1 VSSNAAELTLILKAK
16 YLAQVELDKLKT
28 GLTQVKDR
36 VDDVKTAAV
45 GLRDKFRTAVEGSA
59 AELTRFGRRMR
70 TITGNLV
77 QDLFSGQDLQSAFS
91 NAGIMGAGALVESF
105 GGKAVASFTGSA
117 LIARIGAGLAVMA
130 AATSAFAATAGAAI
144 GAFIAAAIPIGM
156 ALLPLLLVAAVVAAI
171 VFLVNNP
178 KIVGQIID
186 FAASVIKAFIGALVS
201 LPGKIADV
209 IRQAFANIKIDIG
222 PFHIRSSGITIDMP
236 SLSTSGLTPEQAAN
250 YHLTG
255 QVPATHH
262 AIGGWTGLHG
272 PELTW
277 TGERGPEFVVPN
289 HRINE
294 LLGGRHG
301 SAPEV
306 HIHLA
311 YPPSRSQIAQIVRD
325 IEPELYRVLQRSSP
339 TQLRT

>member
-1 VSSNAAELTLILKAK
+1 VSSNSAELTLILQAK
-16 YLAQVELDKLKT
+16 YLAQAELDKLKA

-36 VDDVKTAAV
+36 VEDVKTAAV
-45 GLRDKFRTAVEGSA
+45 GLRDKFRAAVEGST

-77 QDLFSGQDLQSAFS
+77 SDLFSGQDLQSAFS

-105 GGKAVASFTGSA
+105 GGKAVAAFTGSA

-156 ALLPLLLVAAVVAAI
+156 ALLPLLLVAAIVAAI

-178 KIVGQIID
+178 KIVGQVVD

-209 IRQAFANIKIDIG
+209 IRSAFANIKIDIG
-222 PFHIRSSGITIDMP
+222 PFHIRSTGVTIDLP
-236 SLSTSGLTPEQAAN
+236 SISTSGMTPEQAAN

-255 QVPATHH
+255 VVPTHH
-262 AIGGWTGLHG
+262 APGGWAGLAG
-272 PELTW
+272 PELSW
-277 TGERGPEFVVPN
+277 LGERGPEFVVPN
-289 HRINE
+289 NRIGE

-301 SAPEV
+301 SAPEI

-311 YPPSRSQIAQIVRD
+311 YPPSRTQLAQFVRD

>member
-1 VSSNAAELTLILKAK
+1 MGSNAAELTLILKAK
-16 YLAQVELDKLKT
+16 YLAQVELDKLKA

-45 GLRDKFRTAVEGSA
+45 GLRDKFRAAVEGSTV
-59 AELTRFGRRMR
+59 ELTRFGRRMR

-77 QDLFSGQDLQSAFS
+77 QDVFSGQDLQSAFS

-156 ALLPLLLVAAVVAAI
+156 ALLPLLLVAAIVAAI

-178 KIVGQIID
+178 EIVGKVVA
-186 FAASVIKAFIGALVS
+186 FAGDVIRAFIGALVS

-209 IRQAFANIKIDIG
+209 IREAFAHINIDIG
-222 PFHIRSSGITIDMP
+222 PFHIRPSGVTIDLP
-236 SLSTSGLTPEQAAN
+236 NITGPSGLTPEQAAE
-250 YHLTG
+250 YHRTG
-255 QVPATHH
+255 KLPKGGAT
-262 AIGGWTGLHG
+262 GGWTGLNG
-272 PELTW
+272 PEVRL
-277 TGERGPEFVVPN
+277 TGERGPEFIIPN
-289 HRINE
+289 DK
-294 LLGGRHG
+294 LGMLGGG
-301 SAPEV
+301 GGVTVNLS
-306 HIHLA
+306 LM
-311 YPPSRSQIAQIVRD
+311 YPPTRQQIRQMARD
-325 IEPELYRVLQRSSP
+325 LDMELRNTLFQSSP
-339 TQLRT
+339 TQLRTG

>member
-16 YLAQVELDKLKT
+16 YLAQVELDKLKA

-45 GLRDKFRTAVEGSA
+45 GLRDKFRTAVEGST

-77 QDLFSGQDLQSAFS
+77 SDLFSGQDLQSAFQ

-105 GGKAVASFTGSA
+105 GGKAVAAFTGSA
-117 LIARIGAGLAVMA
+117 LVARIGAGLAVMA

-156 ALLPLLLVAAVVAAI
+156 ALLPLLLVAAIVAAI

-178 KIVGQIID
+178 KIVGQVID

-209 IRQAFANIKIDIG
+209 IRSAFANIKIDIG
-222 PFHIRSSGITIDMP
+222 PFHIRSTGITIDMP
-236 SLSTSGLTPEQAAN
+236 SLSTGGLTPEQAAA

-255 QVPATHH
+255 KVPKYASGSWSVPTDQL
-262 AIGGWTGLHG
+262 A
-272 PELTW
+272 
-277 TGERGPEFVVPN
+277 FVHKEEMIIPASAAA
-289 HRINE
+289 RLRSGE

-301 SAPEV
+301 SAPEI

-311 YPPSRSQIAQIVRD
+311 YPPSRTQLAQFVRD